1 LEYPIP
7 RRQKRIDAV
16 LLAGENILV
25 LEFKIGGTTYDASAR
40 RQVEDYALDL
50 RDFHEWSHGHT
61 IIPLLIATNA
71 PEEQNSD
78 ALPVGELVRSVQ
90 LANSASVGR
99 VIADVVR
106 SRSGTNDQ
114 IALSEWNASGYKPIP
129 TIIEAAEALFAGQS
143 VREISAAHADA
154 FNLTRTASKLV
165 ETVSWAQANKQK
177 VICFVTGVPGAGKT
191 LAGLTVAHDPQ
202 LRNDTRPAGVFL
214 SGNGPLV
221 RIVRAALARDSKSRT
236 GLSVAESERRINAFV
251 QNVHTFLREYSDNPT
266 AVPPDKVVVFDEAQR
281 AWSAEKQQ
289 KKFHRNISEPAA
301 MLSIMSRHQDWAVII
316 ALVGG
321 GQEIHDGEAGL
332 LQWGR
337 NLLQEF
343 RDWRIIASPEVL
355 TGGVGLAGHRL
366 FDTEAWKQLDV
377 HTDASLHLPVSVR
390 TFKAENV
397 TRWIDLVLQREAAEA
412 DKIFSDLGDYPIVI
426 TRSLERA
433 RSWLRGQT
441 RGERRCGLVA
451 SSGALRLRAHG
462 LELSGG
468 FRKAYP
474 YEEWFLGTSR
484 DVRSSF
490 QLEVA
495 ATEFECQGLEL
506 DWVGMCWGGDLVIDP
521 DGGWL
526 FRYFHGGDWR
536 IYRDE
541 TDKQYLLN
549 KYRVLLSRARQGF
562 AIWIPHGEATDPTR
576 DQAQLDST
584 AEFLRKCGAPLLD

>member
-1 LEYPIP
+1 
-7 RRQKRIDAV
+7 
-16 LLAGENILV
+16 
-25 LEFKIGGTTYDASAR
+25 
-40 RQVEDYALDL
+40 
-50 RDFHEWSHGHT
+50 
-61 IIPLLIATNA
+61 
-71 PEEQNSD
+71 
-78 ALPVGELVRSVQ
+78 
-90 LANSASVGR
+90 
-99 VIADVVR
+99 
-106 SRSGTNDQ
+106 
-114 IALSEWNASGYKPIP
+114 
-129 TIIEAAEALFAGQS
+129 
-143 VREISAAHADA
+143 
-154 FNLTRTASKLV
+154 
-165 ETVSWAQANKQK
+165 
-177 VICFVTGVPGAGKT
+177 
-191 LAGLTVAHDPQ
+191 
-202 LRNDTRPAGVFL
+202 
-214 SGNGPLV
+214 
-221 RIVRAALARDSKSRT
+221 
-236 GLSVAESERRINAFV
+236 
-251 QNVHTFLREYSDNPT
+251 
-266 AVPPDKVVVFDEAQR
+266 
-281 AWSAEKQQ
+281 
-289 KKFHRNISEPAA
+289 
-301 MLSIMSRHQDWAVII
+301 
-316 ALVGG
+316 
-321 GQEIHDGEAGL
+321 
-332 LQWGR
+332 
-337 NLLQEF
+337 
-343 RDWRIIASPEVL
+343 
-355 TGGVGLAGHRL
+355 VGLAGHRL